1 MKLLPKFF
9 LPVIISTLLIS
20 VVVGYTVSNKIKQN
34 ALKRAQ
40 IVTADYINTKAHE
53 RLSPANFQ
61 DPDFF
66 GQYETFE
73 VFMGLITTKEI
84 IKIKVFNAD
93 DDIIFSTSRNDIGQ
107 KTDSKNYKK
116 ALTGQIAT
124 NIKAPID
131 EAANI
136 DIAGYKQVMEVY
148 VPILYDNK
156 IVGIIETYYKMDFIN
171 EDISETTKAIVT
183 LIVIYALAILVSIY
197 LILKFVIINPV
208 TKLKEVADQVSN
220 GDLNISLPHMKSKD
234 EIRDLNEALKGMFA
248 AIEFLTDEVKDKN
261 EESRHG

>member
-9 LPVIISTLLIS
+9 LPVIISTAVIS
-20 VVVGYTVSNKIKQN
+20 IFVSYTVSNRIKQN

-40 IVTADYINTKAHE
+40 LVTADYISTKAHE

-66 GQYETFE
+66 TFDN
-73 VFMGLITTKEI
+73 FMSLITTKEI

-93 DDIIFSTSRNDIGQ
+93 DDIIFSTSKNDIGQ

-116 ALTGQIAT
+116 ALNGQIAAH
-124 NIKAPID
+124 IKAPIE

-156 IVGIIETYYKMDFIN
+156 IVGVIETYYKMDFIN

-183 LIVIYALAILVSIY
+183 LIAIYALAILVFIY

-208 TKLKEVADQVSN
+208 TKLKEVANQVSN
-220 GDLNISLPHMKSKD
+220 GDLNITLPHMKSKD
-234 EIRDLNEALKGMFA
+234 EISDLNEALKAMFA

-261 EESRHG
+261 EESRH